1 MAGGVIKGPV
11 QVDFV
16 SGAGDAQW
24 VRIVTTEGNQERA
37 LSGWAWVEVERDR
50 DR

>member
-16 SGAGDAQW
+16 AGAGDAQRA
-24 VRIVTTEGNQERA
+24 RIVTTEGNQEGA
-37 LSGWAWVEVERDR
+37 LSGWTWLKGDR
-50 DR
+50 HNH